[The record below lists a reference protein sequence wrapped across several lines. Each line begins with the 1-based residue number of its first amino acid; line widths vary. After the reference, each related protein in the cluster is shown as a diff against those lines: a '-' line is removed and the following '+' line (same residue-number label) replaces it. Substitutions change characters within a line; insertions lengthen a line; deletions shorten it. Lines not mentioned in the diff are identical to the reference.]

1 MFRLKNVRQYA
12 GTLSSLGLFAY
23 TSYSK
28 LYPAL
33 PDDVTPTTAIDLLRT
48 HPPTSVQDY
57 QDIQVMN
64 AIDKLRHDQEDM
76 FRYPNFSSENSEDH
90 LPQIEVSYQTEEKGM
105 FTHVLLTR
113 EQSTLLRELIQNSPK
128 QDIFKTLTKIVLL
141 AGDSTG
147 NVQLFTEGKPIPK
160 PYNFD
165 PSVIK
170 DKQLLPAIIETI
182 MFSEKRM
189 TYHFAMSNLLITD
202 DKLETAMRVETEAR
216 ESLGISPE
224 VSLNILKFEY
234 SPAVTVDG
242 FEHYY
247 LIYPNKGT
255 LNLTSQQCFESL
267 VMDDEPEVR
276 FGPK

>member
-1 MFRLKNVRQYA
+1 MFRLKNIKQPL
-12 GTLSSLGLFAY
+12 GTLSALGLFAY
-23 TSYSK
+23 TAYSK

-48 HPPTSVQDY
+48 HPPTSAQDY

-76 FRYPNFSSENSEDH
+76 FRYPNFPSENSKDH

-113 EQSTLLRELIQNSPK
+113 EQSSLLRELIQNSPK
-128 QDIFKTLTKIVLL
+128 QAIFKTLTKIVLL

-147 NVQLFTEGKPIPK
+147 NVQLFTEGGSFPK

-170 DKQLLPAIIETI
+170 DKQLLPAIIETV
-182 MFSEKRM
+182 MFSDPK
-189 TYHFAMSNLLITD
+189 TIYVLGISNLLITD
-202 DKLETAMRVETEAR
+202 DKLETAMRVENEAR

-224 VSLNILKFEY
+224 VSLN
-234 SPAVTVDG
+234 T
-242 FEHYY
+242 H
-247 LIYPNKGT
+247 
-255 LNLTSQQCFESL
+255 LTHGSL
-267 VMDDEPEVR
+267 PHN
-276 FGPK
+276 